1 MSLPAEREADW
12 RCRMCA
18 VQARPNE
25 SLVVA
30 RKGELTNL
38 GLGARGIRL
47 PGRTYAVVP
56 SGKEEATFEM
66 TQETRDGIPLRFK
79 GIVIYRVVRPE
90 LAARLFDFT
99 EAQGH
104 EQIQSLISQL
114 CMGELR
120 AVAAG
125 LTMQECIEGRKTT
138 LTEAIAES
146 LGRVVAGGDGAEGGW
161 GIELDVVQVAQVF
174 LTDQDLRQ
182 QLEAEVRDRIRST
195 SERSRIQTEREL
207 RLAEIVSQR
216 ELEEEG
222 LKTERLHV
230 ELGQEKAQLD
240 AGLERERIEAQAPV
254 RLLKQKHEAEALE
267 HEREL
272 REIENAVLGLRVH
285 GQMLQRRAE
294 HELQMQLRE
303 LELPADIARALGNLF
318 RGAQLTQV
326 GAGADPLAALTPVL
340 AGLARRLVP
349 GPSGG
354 GQGA

>member
-1 MSLPAEREADW
+1 
-12 RCRMCA
+12 MCA

-25 SLVVA
+25 SLVLA
-30 RKGELTNL
+30 RKGELANL
-38 GLGARGIRL
+38 GLGARGVRL
-47 PGRTYAVVP
+47 PGRAYAVVP

-99 EAQGH
+99 QGRGH

-120 AVAAG
+120 AVTAG

-138 LTEAIAES
+138 LTEAIARA
-146 LGRVVAGGDGAEGGW
+146 LDGVVGGAGNAEEGW

-174 LTDQDLRQ
+174 LTDEDLRQ
-182 QLEAEVRDRIRST
+182 KLEAEVRERIRST

-207 RLAEIVSQR
+207 RLAEIDSQR

-222 LKTERLHV
+222 QKTERLRV
-230 ELGQEKAQLD
+230 EREREKAQLN
-240 AGLERERIEAQAPV
+240 AGLERDRADAEAPV
-254 RLLKQKHEAEALE
+254 RLLRQKHEAEALE

-272 REIENAVLGLRVH
+272 RKIENAVLALRVE

-294 HELQMQLRE
+294 HELQMQLRK
-303 LELPADIARALGNLF
+303 LELPADIARALGDLF

-340 AGLARRLVP
+340 TGLARRLSP
-349 GPSGG
+349 EPAEPMPAGKRRRS
-354 GQGA
+354 